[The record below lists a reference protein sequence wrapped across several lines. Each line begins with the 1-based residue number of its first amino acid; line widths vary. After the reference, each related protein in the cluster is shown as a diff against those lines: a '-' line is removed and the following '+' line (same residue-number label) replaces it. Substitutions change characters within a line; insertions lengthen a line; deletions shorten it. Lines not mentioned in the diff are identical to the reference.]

1 MRKRKA
7 KLNYRR
13 IVLRLPDLDH
23 SKMAVLNS
31 LTSPG
36 SRRVYQFAIN
46 QFITWYCSEPR
57 LAFNRIVVV
66 RYRMYLESRRLAANT
81 INQQLAAVRRLA
93 HEAADAGL
101 LSPDLAAGI
110 SRVKGV
116 KQLGQRSGNWLS
128 LEQSSEVLSR
138 ARGELM
144 REKRD
149 YAMLALLFGCGLR
162 RSELVGL
169 EMSDVQQRQEHWAIV
184 DLIGKG
190 GHIRT
195 VPIPEWAKRALDEW
209 TMAAGI
215 RDGRIFRRVSRTGKV
230 WGKAISQNV
239 VWYVV
244 KGCCEKAGLERIAPH
259 DLRRTCA
266 KLCHSSGGEIE
277 QIQFLLGHASVQT
290 TERYLGCKQNL
301 GHPVNDRFN
310 LVTAAGASAD
320 QQQAESMQAMAAGDT
335 IRRGEC
341 HHAQPA
347 NALSSR
353 HLFEDARPALVT
365 DSGRRTF
372 YVGRPRSQWQLR
384 VYDKTELLTRFEFIF
399 RLEFL
404 RKIGIRYPHELILLR
419 RVNLSRLVSLREV
432 DRSKLPKGSAE
443 DFRAR
448 AAVRA
453 MSGSLTTRQFWAATK
468 DYGIKR
474 NDWFR
479 PCPIEKRLQRMQD
492 RLVW

>member
-31 LTSPG
+31 LPSPG

-46 QFITWYCSEPR
+46 QFIAWYCSEPR

-128 LEQSSEVLSR
+128 LEQSTDVLSH
-138 ARGELM
+138 AQGDGM
-144 REKRD
+144 RQKRD
-149 YAMLALLFGCGLR
+149 YAMLALLFACGLR

-169 EMSDVQQRQEHWAIV
+169 EMRDVQTRQGHWAIV

-195 VPIPEWAKRALDEW
+195 VPIPHWAKQALDEW
-209 TMAAGI
+209 TWAAGVTE
-215 RDGRIFRRVSRTGKV
+215 GRIFRRVSRTGKV
-230 WGKAISQNV
+230 WGKGISQNV

-244 KGCCEKAGLERIAPH
+244 KGGCEKAGLQRIAPH

-266 KLCHSSGGEIE
+266 KLCHSSGGELE

-301 GHPVNDRFN
+301 GQPVNDRFK
-310 LVTAAGASAD
+310 LTIATGASAA
-320 QQQAESMQAMAAGDT
+320 QLQPERQATCVGDT
-335 IRRGEC
+335 IRRGDSD
-341 HHAQPA
+341 HAPYPA
-347 NALSSR
+347 ADQQCLLD
-353 HLFEDARPALVT
+353 HARDALVT
-365 DSGRRTF
+365 EGEGYCASSL
-372 YVGRPRSQWQLR
+372 RPRPASG
-384 VYDKTELLTRFEFIF
+384 VGGND
-399 RLEFL
+399 
-404 RKIGIRYPHELILLR
+404 P
-419 RVNLSRLVSLREV
+419 
-432 DRSKLPKGSAE
+432 GSEA
-443 DFRAR
+443 DGGANQAAGRA
-448 AAVRA
+448 V
-453 MSGSLTTRQFWAATK
+453 GT
-468 DYGIKR
+468 
-474 NDWFR
+474 
-479 PCPIEKRLQRMQD
+479 
-492 RLVW
+492 